1 MYFFISLNLKLK
13 FLIFL
18 IWLRFRV
25 CILNFN
31 LSKNVQF
38 YSFGKNTKKNAT
50 FSLTFRKMVDKICID
65 VYTTIRLY
73 GGFIMNFK
81 EINKDIPIPVYY
93 QLKEII
99 REKIEIGELKIG
111 EKITSEN
118 KLSEIYQISRMTV
131 RQAIKELVGEGLL
144 YRDKGRG
151 TFVCKPKINYGF
163 IQKLTTFYDDMVE
176 KGYIM
181 RTKILKQ
188 EIRTASKT
196 IAEKLSIEENEKIIY
211 IFRIRDIENDP
222 IASVI
227 NNIPYKLCPGL
238 INEDLTDKS
247 LYRVL
252 AEKYGLVA
260 YKARITLEAIIASK
274 YDSELLNIKEGAPVH
289 LMKNITYTKENIVMD
304 YFESHFRGDKGKIT
318 VELYR

>member
-1 MYFFISLNLKLK
+1 MS
-13 FLIFL
+13 
-18 IWLRFRV
+18 
-25 CILNFN
+25 
-31 LSKNVQF
+31 
-38 YSFGKNTKKNAT
+38 
-50 FSLTFRKMVDKICID
+50 DKVCID
-65 VYTTIRLY
+65 VYTSIRLY

-81 EINKDIPIPVYY
+81 QINKNIPIPVYY

-144 YRDKGRG
+144 YSDKGRG

-163 IQKLTTFYDDMVE
+163 IQKLTTFYDDMRE
-176 KGYIM
+176 KGYTM

-188 EIRTASKT
+188 EIKTASKA
-196 IAEKLSIEENEKIIY
+196 IAKKLNIKKNEKIIY
-211 IFRIRDIENDP
+211 ILRVRYIENEP
-222 IASVI
+222 IVHVT
-227 NNIPYKLCPGL
+227 NHIPYKLCPDL

-247 LYRVL
+247 LYQTL

-260 YKARITLEAIIASK
+260 YKAKVTLEAIIASK
-274 YDSELLNIKEGAPVH
+274 YDSEFLNIKEGVSIH
-289 LMKNITYTKENIVMD
+289 LIKNITCTRENIVMD
-304 YFESHFRGDKGKIT
+304 YFESHFRGDKGKIQ
-318 VELYR
+318 VELYK

>member
-1 MYFFISLNLKLK
+1 MI
-13 FLIFL
+13 
-18 IWLRFRV
+18 
-25 CILNFN
+25 
-31 LSKNVQF
+31 
-38 YSFGKNTKKNAT
+38 
-50 FSLTFRKMVDKICID
+50 DKVCID

-73 GGFIMNFK
+73 GESIMNFK

-111 EKITSEN
+111 ERITSEN

-151 TFVCKPKINYGF
+151 TFVCEPKINYGF
-163 IQKLTTFYDDMVE
+163 IQKLTTFYDDMVG
-176 KGYIM
+176 KGYTM

-188 EIRTASKT
+188 EIKPASKA
-196 IAEKLSIEENEKIIY
+196 IAKNLNIEKNKKIIY
-211 IFRIRDIENDP
+211 ILRVRYIENEP
-222 IASVI
+222 IVHVT
-227 NNIPYKLCPGL
+227 NHIPYKLCPDL

-247 LYRVL
+247 LYQTL
-252 AEKYGLVA
+252 AEKYGLIA
-260 YKARITLEAIIASK
+260 YKARATLEAIVASK

-289 LMKNITYTKENIVMD
+289 LMKNITYTKENIIMD
-304 YFESHFRGDKGKIT
+304 YFESHFRGDKGKVQ
-318 VELYR
+318 VELYK